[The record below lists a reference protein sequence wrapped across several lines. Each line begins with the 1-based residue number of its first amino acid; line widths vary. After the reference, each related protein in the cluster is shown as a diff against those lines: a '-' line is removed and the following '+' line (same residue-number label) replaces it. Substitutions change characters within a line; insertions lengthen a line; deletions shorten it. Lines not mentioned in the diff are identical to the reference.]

1 MGISLQELLNNDSVK
16 IIGYVISASTL
27 LIWLTAIIGFVA
39 NIFHNRK
46 LYATMS
52 RENKLR
58 EIAKDAFL
66 KAEKISKLTPI
77 KGDDKLLEYLKY
89 AIQAFKI
96 TFNSKPSQTE
106 LLQLKSQA
114 ATMAAEEKMYREPV
128 AALARPAIMPKKAAD
143 KKPIKKLKGKKH
155 GK

>member
-1 MGISLQELLNNDSVK
+1 MQISLQELLNNDSIK
-16 IIGYVISASTL
+16 FIGYIISASTL
-27 LIWLTAIIGFVA
+27 LIWLTAVIGFVA
-39 NIFHNRK
+39 NLWHNRK
-46 LYATMS
+46 LYAAMS

-96 TFNSKPSQTE
+96 AFNAKPSQTE
-106 LLQLKSQA
+106 LLLLKSQA
-114 ATMAAEEKMYREPV
+114 ATMAAEEKMYRDPIT
-128 AALARPAIMPKKAAD
+128 ALAKPAEISKPKSKLA
-143 KKPIKKLKGKKH
+143 KKLKGKKNA
-155 GK
+155 K